1 MSQAA
6 EEAQSLGQLIN
17 ESGLGNAILR
27 VATAALLE
35 PKRKAGAASP
45 APPRNNTAPY
55 ATLSLTFVN
64 VVQVLSAC
72 VGENFGT

>member
-1 MSQAA
+1 MAQAA

-45 APPRNNTAPY
+45 RNNTAPY